1 MAFNPCEMTVR
12 MKLVETDGVAYYI
25 GNCNMDINLKD
36 TVITL
41 IEPNE
46 GTRETV
52 LLIKLEN
59 KNRRRFHNHR
69 NGQGQPEEFD
79 EEDSTHG

>member
-12 MKLVETDGVAYYI
+12 MKLVETDGVSYYI

-59 KNRRRFHNHR
+59 KNRRRFHNHQSGGR
-69 NGQGQPEEFD
+69 PEEID
-79 EEDSTHG
+79 DEDSTHG